1 MRIVIGIA
9 LAVGL
14 TGCVQE
20 TYYQNGVGFGSYEE
34 YIQAREEREAALAGN
49 NISVEQTVLP
59 PVGAE
64 AAPEEVQVAEAG
76 TQAEA
81 EAEAPAILPSTDNPG
96 ISDEQDFD
104 AVSSRETIESD
115 RERIAA
121 QRETYVQVEAT
132 ALPSRTSS
140 NRPNIVKY
148 ALETTNNVGQK
159 VYNRTNLLGAS
170 AHQRACARFTSA
182 DIAQEEFLVAGG
194 PNRDRKNLDPDG
206 DGFACDWDPR
216 PFRLAVQ

>member
-1 MRIVIGIA
+1 MRIAIGIA

-14 TGCVQE
+14 AGCVQE

-34 YIQAREEREAALAGN
+34 YIQARENREASLAGN

-59 PVGAE
+59 PVGGE
-64 AAPEEVQVAEAG
+64 TAPAEVQVA
-76 TQAEA
+76 QAETA
-81 EAEAPAILPSTDNPG
+81 APVITPSTDNPG
-96 ISDEQDFD
+96 ISDEQDFE

-115 RERIAA
+115 RERLAA

-132 ALPSRTSS
+132 ALPSRSSS

-148 ALETTNNVGQK
+148 ALDTNNNVGQK
-159 VYNRTNLLGAS
+159 IYTRANLRGAS
-170 AHQRACARFTSA
+170 ASERACSRFNSA
-182 DIAQEEFLVAGG
+182 DLAQEEFLASGG
-194 PNRDRKNLDPDG
+194 PKRDRKNLDPDG

>member
-1 MRIVIGIA
+1 MRIAIGIA

-14 TGCVQE
+14 TGCAQE
-20 TYYQNGVGFGSYEE
+20 TYYQNGVGFGSYED

-49 NISVEQTVLP
+49 NIAVEQSVLP
-59 PVGAE
+59 PVGSETTSQDVQVAE
-64 AAPEEVQVAEAG
+64 AAPEAA
-76 TQAEA
+76 
-81 EAEAPAILPSTDNPG
+81 APVILPSTDNPG
-96 ISDEQDFD
+96 ISDEQDFE

-132 ALPSRTSS
+132 ALPSRSSS
-140 NRPNIVKY
+140 NRPNIVIY
-148 ALETTNNVGQK
+148 ALDTTNNVGQK

-170 AHQRACARFTSA
+170 VSERACARYTSA
-182 DIAQEEFLVAGG
+182 DLAQEEFLASGG
-194 PNRDRKNLDPDG
+194 PKRDRRNLDPDG